1 MSTGISYKKTEA
13 PPGEGAVF
21 DIFTKWYRRYL
32 FEEESVLL
40 LVLLTIAV
48 ALLMTIGDILTPV
61 LAALV
66 LAFLME
72 GISTR
77 LQRHGAPAWLGV
89 SVAYVVFVGAFFAI
103 ILGLLPLVW
112 RQLAS
117 LVTQMPGMLE
127 QARQLVSVLPDRYPE
142 FISAVQI
149 DELVALAAAEFAT
162 LGQAILTLSV
172 SSIPGLFVVLV
183 YLILIPLLV
192 FFFLK
197 DKEQLLGWCGGFL
210 PRERPLLR
218 RIWSEMNL
226 QFANYARG
234 KVVEIII
241 IGAVSYAAFAVMG
254 LNYAALLGLAVGLS
268 VIIPYVGAILVT
280 LPVVMVGFFQWG
292 MSTEFFY
299 LCAVYLVIQVLDGN
313 VLVPLLFS
321 EAVNLH
327 PVAIIMAILFFG
339 GIWGL
344 WGVFFAIPLATMIK
358 AIINAWP
365 TAVPEKPEAPTQTA
379 ME

>member
-1 MSTGISYKKTEA
+1 ML
-13 PPGEGAVF
+13 
-21 DIFTKWYRRYL
+21 DIFNKWYRRYL

-48 ALLMTIGDILTPV
+48 LLLMSIGDVLAPV

-66 LAFLME
+66 LAFLMQ
-72 GISTR
+72 GLATR
-77 LQRHGAPAWLGV
+77 LQASGVPQWLGV
-89 SVAYVVFVGAFFAI
+89 SVSYLVFVGAFFAVT
-103 ILGLLPLVW
+103 LGLFPLVW

-117 LVTQMPGMLE
+117 LAAEMPRMLE
-127 QARQLVSVLPDRYPE
+127 QGRQFLDILPARYPE
-142 FISAVQI
+142 LVSAVQLN
-149 DELVALAAAEFAT
+149 ELTALAKTEIGD
-162 LGQAILTLSV
+162 LGQSLLTRSV
-172 SSIPGLFVVLV
+172 ASIPGILTVLV
-183 YLILIPLLV
+183 YMILIPMLV

-197 DKEQLLGWCGGFL
+197 DRQQLLDWAGGFL

-218 RIWSEMNL
+218 QIWGEMNV

-234 KVVEIII
+234 KVLEIII
-241 IGAVSYAAFAVMG
+241 VGAVSYVAFIWMG

-268 VIIPYVGAILVT
+268 VIIPYIGAALVT

-292 MSTEFFY
+292 MSGEFY
-299 LCAVYLVIQVLDGN
+299 TLCVVYLIIQALDGN

-327 PVAIIMAILFFG
+327 PVAIILAVLFFG

-358 AIINAWP
+358 AIIDAWP
-365 TAVPEKPEAPTQTA
+365 TAGSEKIEEKAQPLTE
-379 ME
+379 